1 MRPRLPL
8 LVFLVMFRLRRT
20 LGFATRSFS
29 STTAADASKLLNLS
43 TVTKAD
49 LTEIITSWGH
59 PKFRANQI
67 WQWIREKGVT
77 EVDHMSNLPKSLRAQ
92 LKDFSRPS
100 TLQISLEQT
109 SKDGTIKRAYA
120 CQDGQ
125 LIESVL
131 MPYDDGRYTACIS
144 SQAGCAQGCVFCAT
158 GQMGFARQLN
168 SDEIFEQVARFA
180 AELQQKDDSGEVRSH
195 GRPTRLSST

>member
-1 MRPRLPL
+1 
-8 LVFLVMFRLRRT
+8 MFQIRQS
-20 LGFATRSFS
+20 LGFASRSL
-29 STTAADASKLLNLS
+29 STDASKLLNLS
-43 TVTKAD
+43 TVTKED
-49 LTEIITSWGH
+49 LTEIIKSWGH
-59 PKFRANQI
+59 PTYRANQI
-67 WQWIREKGVT
+67 WQWIREKGIT
-77 EVDHMSNLPKSLRAQ
+77 EVDEMTNLPKKLRSQ
-92 LKDFSRPS
+92 LKEFSKPS
-100 TLQISLEQT
+100 TLRISLEQV

-158 GQMGFARQLN
+158 GQMGFARQLS

-180 AELQQKDDSGEVRSH
+180 AELQQKEDHDEAKSH
-195 GRPTRLSST
+195 GRSTRLSSK